1 MLLAVDQMHQIR
13 TITQRD
19 MFIRSEG
26 FSPFVIWSRAY
37 DLLVSFIASSFGP
50 VVVCS
55 VRLYQAK
62 CIGKSS
68 VSRREKWK
76 GR

>member
-26 FSPFVIWSRAY
+26 FSPFVIWSLAY
-37 DLLVSFIASSFGP
+37 DLLVSFVAGWFGP

-55 VRLYQAK
+55 VRVSQAK
-62 CIGKSS
+62 CIGQSP
-68 VSRREKWK
+68 VSRT
-76 GR
+76 